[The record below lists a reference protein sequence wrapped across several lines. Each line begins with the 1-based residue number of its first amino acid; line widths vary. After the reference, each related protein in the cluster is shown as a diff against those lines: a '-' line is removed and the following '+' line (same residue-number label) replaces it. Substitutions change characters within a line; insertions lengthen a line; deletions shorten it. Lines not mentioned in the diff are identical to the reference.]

1 MGIEYM
7 ARASVIPV
15 FYLFGEP
22 HRSAGERFVHLE
34 QLHDRSRP
42 NNWTIRAHAH
52 SELTHLFM
60 IRRGGGV
67 MRAEDR
73 TLNVEAPSL
82 LVIPAGVV
90 HSFKWH
96 WESRGSVLTLADIY
110 LQQFVTRDK
119 HIAELFQM
127 PRAIELAAEDL
138 PHIESRLLDL
148 TRELSWA
155 ARGYRAA
162 IDSAVLAIIVTALRR
177 AEQLIDLRAVSPGHH
192 AALVA
197 RFRHSIEKRF
207 RLREAMS
214 VHAKALGVSETT
226 LRLACAKIAG
236 MSPGAILDQRALL
249 EAKRALLY
257 SNRSIAEIGFQLG
270 FVDAAYFSRFFRTHA
285 GSSPRAYRADGIN
298 GRYTA

>member
-1 MGIEYM
+1 M

-127 PRAIELAAEDL
+127 PRAIELA
-138 PHIESRLLDL
+138 
-148 TRELSWA
+148 
-155 ARGYRAA
+155 
-162 IDSAVLAIIVTALRR
+162 VLAIIVTALRR

-226 LRLACAKIAG
+226 LRLAFAKIAG

-285 GSSPRAYRADGIN
+285 GSSPPAYRADGIN